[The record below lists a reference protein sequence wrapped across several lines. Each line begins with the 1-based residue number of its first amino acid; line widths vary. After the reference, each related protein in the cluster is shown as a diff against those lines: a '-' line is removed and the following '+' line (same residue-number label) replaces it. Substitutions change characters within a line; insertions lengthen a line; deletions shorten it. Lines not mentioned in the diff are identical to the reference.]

1 MSRIKYPNPG
11 FFKAKDQMDW
21 KAQGRNMKEVAGI
34 IGGMIKETDWKDFF
48 GRQGRNI
55 KDDARRIGEE
65 FAEFAKMS
73 HKERV
78 DVILHGEKK
87 LGRLYRA
94 GDMATVRRE
103 WRGIRD
109 TGVDF
114 YEWLRM
120 WGMLLATF
128 SKDLVPALN
137 ATFHYR
143 WMISYMCCVGF
154 MDKNTMG
161 QRGRALKM
169 SHEMIYCI
177 FRYVAENL
185 VFLSKCDRKNGNSDE
200 LNAKT
205 VLFDEMT
212 MGQIM
217 AGFPTL
223 LGIPYQLMPV
233 FLVSEIDQLT

>member
-87 LGRLYRA
+87 
-94 GDMATVRRE
+94 
-103 WRGIRD
+103 
-109 TGVDF
+109 
-114 YEWLRM
+114 
-120 WGMLLATF
+120 
-128 SKDLVPALN
+128 
-137 ATFHYR
+137 
-143 WMISYMCCVGF
+143 
-154 MDKNTMG
+154 
-161 QRGRALKM
+161 
-169 SHEMIYCI
+169 
-177 FRYVAENL
+177 
-185 VFLSKCDRKNGNSDE
+185 
-200 LNAKT
+200 
-205 VLFDEMT
+205 
-212 MGQIM
+212 
-217 AGFPTL
+217 
-223 LGIPYQLMPV
+223 
-233 FLVSEIDQLT
+233 